1 MMRGYIRHSEI
12 SHSQLTRAYSRSRE
26 VSAESEPLSQVLSAA
41 LNPKDTKIR
50 GLTQRKKHFLS
61 SMQQAAKK
69 KGCLPC
75 QMMWNPRRIMM
86 GRRGPLSPE

>member
-1 MMRGYIRHSEI
+1 MRGYIRHSEI
-12 SHSQLTRAYSRSRE
+12 SPSQLTKAYSRSRE
-26 VSAESEPLSQVLSAA
+26 ASDVSVPLSQALSAA
-41 LNPKDTKIR
+41 LNPRDMKIR
-50 GLTQRKKHFLS
+50 GLTQRRKHFLS

-86 GRRGPLSPE
+86 VRRGPLSLE